1 MPHSRTLLT
10 VFVALTSVFASAQS
24 AAGLAPYLLRLEHG
38 NAYSSSCVLLQKS
51 GAYHLE
57 LEDSENTKVFEGALK
72 PDDIEQLVTKL
83 RTFLNAVSQ
92 RQIEEP
98 LIAHHELLKLDFPR
112 NGRWAEVRFLSA
124 ESQEPYRKSL
134 EPLLRWLDGLHKLPH
149 KELTEDAGKNNCL
162 VPRKIVLKKRT
173 DELPSEAA
181 APSAVAP
188 SSPMAAQ
195 APPVAQP
202 SRPEPV
208 TALLRVLQM
217 SMKPGLAEQRCA
229 LVVTNGAYR
238 TEIRVQKKGNNKVET
253 KIDGGLLTPQEM
265 GELQQILDDRAL
277 SEIRHRKTSRLVL
290 PMSGEMLELEI
301 NRSSGPQH
309 VVLSSTFNQRETPF
323 FYSGDGNIAS
333 AQPLLKF
340 LAEHVQNNG
349 VGGLDPQLR
358 NDCTEAP

>member
-1 MPHSRTLLT
+1 VPHPRIFLT
-10 VFVALTSVFASAQS
+10 ILVTVTTAFSSAQT
-24 AAGLAPYLLRLEHG
+24 APDLAPYLLRLEHG

-57 LEDSENTKVFEGALK
+57 LEDAENTKVFEGSLK
-72 PDDIEQLVTKL
+72 PADVEQLLTKL
-83 RTFLNAVSQ
+83 RTFLDAVSQ

-98 LIAHHELLKLDFPR
+98 LIAHHELLKVDIPR

-134 EPLLRWLDGLHKLPH
+134 EPLLRWLDALHKMPH

-173 DELPSEAA
+173 DESRAEAT
-181 APSAVAP
+181 APSTVAP
-188 SSPMAAQ
+188 SPPTPSQ

-202 SRPEPV
+202 ASPQPA

-217 SMKPGLAEQRCA
+217 SMKSNMAEQRCA
-229 LVVTNGAYR
+229 LVVTTGAYR
-238 TEIRVQKKGNNKVET
+238 TEMRIQKKGSSKVET
-253 KIDGGLLTPQEM
+253 KIDGGLLTPQELA
-265 GELQQILDDRAL
+265 ELQQILDDRAL

-301 NRSSGPQH
+301 SRSSGPQD

-340 LAEHVQNNG
+340 LAEHVQNDG
-349 VGGLDPQLR
+349 LGGLDPQLR